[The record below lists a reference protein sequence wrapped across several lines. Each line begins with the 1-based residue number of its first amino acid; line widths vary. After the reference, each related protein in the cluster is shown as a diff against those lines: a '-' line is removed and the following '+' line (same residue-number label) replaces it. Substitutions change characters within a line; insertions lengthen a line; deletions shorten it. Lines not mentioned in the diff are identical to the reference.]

1 MIPVENLV
9 NSGEVLT
16 SQKLELEDNPEPS
29 QTSKYVLEGA
39 TTIPKGSTLET
50 IASGSARHL

>member
-16 SQKLELEDNPEPS
+16 SQKLEDNPEPS

-39 TTIPKGSTLET
+39 TTIPTVIGSTLET

>member
-16 SQKLELEDNPEPS
+16 SQKLEDNPEPS